1 MNLKNDRKML
11 LSKAKENQ
19 KIHPSSLYKEDT
31 TVKETFGSER
41 TLRRALKELVNEE
54 GLLEREKE
62 GKKYLYQLTEKGRKF
77 LMKIKKRERQK
88 KTEDDLFKY
97 DDGFEQFVD
106 FYESEKY
113 GFDQVERAGI
123 GRNFVYL
130 DYKKLERFN
139 PDLADDLMKDP
150 DRVLE
155 AAKEAV
161 RSLPEVTDDVDVRVK
176 NVSDFESQS
185 INELTARDRN
195 KLVVVEGVIQ
205 SVSRP
210 GSKVVSA
217 DFECSQCGQIYTKE
231 QDSQK
236 LTGPYKCECG
246 SKKFSVV
253 QEKHESVRYLTLK
266 EKPDQR
272 SRDKIVTVIQGDLA
286 EDESKNLKAMGS
298 GVKIVGYLDTY
309 MKKKTDEFQSFRLM
323 ANNIEIEDSKW
334 ELEDLSSSE
343 IEEIQEL
350 SQRSDISDYLTQSL
364 AFEEIKN
371 NHLLKKSFIVW
382 LLGRSSNFGNVH
394 FLCIGDP
401 GTGKSHLAKYVAE
414 NADRVIKSVASGAT
428 EVGLTAAVVKD
439 EMTGEW
445 TAEAGSL
452 AMADGGF
459 HITDEIDELDDDHYS
474 AYNEA
479 LSDET
484 ITLSKAG
491 IHAELGASVSEFALG
506 NPAPHYSFDDMDP
519 KIEQVPIDKDD
530 LISRFGII
538 LAVENDDD
546 TEQYLEKV
554 EHILNRENASGFK
567 EADYIDEDTLFN
579 YIHYAQQLSPELSD
593 KAYNKIMDACESLF
607 NEGNDRIK
615 LRHAEALATVS
626 VAFAR
631 MNLVEEVTAAH
642 VEQAF
647 EFFVDCYKSMDFD
660 IGSDDFT
667 EFDSKNKR
675 QVRKIKEAYE
685 LLSDPDDKKVLVDD
699 LVEEVELSES
709 IVEDTLQK
717 LKRKGEFFEP
727 ANAKGAVQKI

>member
-1 MNLKNDRKML
+1 MDLNNDRKML
-11 LSKAKENQ
+11 LEKVSKNN
-19 KIHPSSLYKEDT
+19 KIHPATIYEEDS
-31 TVKETFGSER
+31 TVNETFGSER
-41 TLRRALKELVNEE
+41 TVRRALKELVNDE
-54 GLLEREKE
+54 GFLEREKD
-62 GKKYLYQLTEKGRKF
+62 GQRYLYTMTEKGRKY

-88 KTEDDLFKY
+88 KDESNLFDY
-97 DDGFEQFVD
+97 DDGYEEFVD
-106 FYESEKY
+106 FFESENHGQNQIKK
-113 GFDQVERAGI
+113 AGI

-139 PDLADDLMKDP
+139 PDLADDLMQDP

-155 AAKEAV
+155 ACKEAV
-161 RSLPEVTDDVDVRVK
+161 RSLPEVQDNVDVRVK
-176 NVSDFESQS
+176 NVSDFEEQS

-210 GSKVVSA
+210 GSQLVSA
-217 DFECSQCGQIYTKE
+217 DFECIQCGQTYTKE
-231 QDSQK
+231 QDSQQLK
-236 LTGPYKCECG
+236 SPYKCECG
-246 SKKFSVV
+246 SKQFEPVN
-253 QEKHESVRYLTLK
+253 ERHETVRYLTLK
-266 EKPDQR
+266 ERPDQR

-298 GVKIVGYLDTY
+298 GVKVVGYLDTY
-309 MKKKTDEFQSFRLM
+309 MKKKTDEFQSFRLV
-323 ANNIEIEDSKW
+323 ANNIEVEDSKW
-334 ELEDLSSSE
+334 ELENLSDSE
-343 IEEIQEL
+343 IEEIKEL
-350 SQRSDISDYLTQSL
+350 SERSDIPDYLTQSL

-401 GTGKSHLAKYVAE
+401 GTGKSHLAKYVSE

-567 EADYIDEDTLFN
+567 EADYISENTLFN

-593 KAYNKIMDACESLF
+593 EAYNKIMDACESLF

-642 VEQAF
+642 VEEAF

-660 IGSDDFT
+660 IGNDDFT
-667 EFDSKNKR
+667 DFDSKNKR
-675 QVRKIKEAYE
+675 QIRKIKEAYE

-699 LVEEVELSES
+699 LVQEVELSES

-717 LKRKGEFFEP
+717 LKREGEFFEP
-727 ANAKGAVQKI
+727 NAGEVQKV

>member
-1 MNLKNDRKML
+1 MDLSNDRKL
-11 LSKAKENQ
+11 LLEKVKKNNSINPKGLYENEN
-19 KIHPSSLYKEDT
+19 S
-31 TVKETFGSER
+31 VNETFGSKRSVE
-41 TLRRALKELVNEE
+41 RALRGLANDE
-54 GLLEREKE
+54 GLLNRN
-62 GKKYLYQLTEKGRKF
+62 KKGRKSFYELTEKGRKF

-88 KTEDDLFKY
+88 KDDSDIFNY
-97 DDGFEQFVD
+97 DDGFEEFVE
-106 FYESEKY
+106 FFESEEY
-113 GFDQVERAGI
+113 GFNQIKRAGI

-130 DYKKLERFN
+130 DYEKLERFN
-139 PDLADDLMKDP
+139 VDLADDLMNDP

-161 RSLPEVTDDVDVRVK
+161 RSLPETNDDVDVRVR
-176 NVSDFESQS
+176 NVSDVEKQGISDLS
-185 INELTARDRN
+185 ARDRN
-195 KLVVVEGVIQ
+195 NLVVVEGVIQ

-253 QEKHESVRYLTLK
+253 QENHESIRYLTLK

-309 MKKKTDEFQSFRLM
+309 LKKKSDEFQSFRLM

-334 ELEDLSSSE
+334 ELENLSKSE
-343 IEEIQEL
+343 IEEIEEL
-350 SQRSDISDYLTQSL
+350 SERSDIEDYLSQSL

-401 GTGKSHLAKYVAE
+401 GTGKSHLAKYVSE

-439 EMTGEW
+439 DMTGEW

-506 NPAPHYSFDDMDP
+506 NPAPHYSFDGMDP

-538 LAVENDDD
+538 LAVENDDS
-546 TEQYLEKV
+546 TEEYLEKV
-554 EHILNRENASGFK
+554 EHILNRDNASGFS
-567 EADYIDEDTLFN
+567 EEEFISEEVLFN
-579 YIHYAQQLSPELSD
+579 YVHYAQQLSPELND
-593 KAYNKIMDACESLF
+593 KAYNKILKACESLF
-607 NEGNDRIK
+607 NEGSERIK
-615 LRHAEALATVS
+615 LRHAEALASVS

-631 MNLVEEVTAAH
+631 MNLTEEVTESH
-642 VEQAF
+642 VEDAF
-647 EFFVDCYKSMDFD
+647 DFFVDCYRSMDFD

-675 QVRKIKEAYE
+675 QIREIKEAYE
-685 LLSDPDDKKVLVDD
+685 LLSDPDDKQVLIED
-699 LVEEVELSES
+699 LIEEVQLSES

-717 LKRKGEFFEP
+717 LKREGEFFEP
-727 ANAKGAVQKI
+727 VDGEVQKV